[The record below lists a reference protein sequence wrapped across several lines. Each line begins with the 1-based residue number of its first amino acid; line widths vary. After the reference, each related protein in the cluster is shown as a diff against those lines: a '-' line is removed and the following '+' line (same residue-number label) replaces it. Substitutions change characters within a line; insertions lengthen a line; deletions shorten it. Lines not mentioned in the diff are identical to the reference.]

1 MRLKVFFPIFIMLLV
16 TSFAFAYE
24 QNTVS
29 NNYTYEQEYQIK
41 KNYRLK
47 MESAIKTA
55 LANNQYRAFSNVIL
69 NGSFS
74 PSGKLIN
81 LKFLQSSGNKK
92 TDDVIISA
100 LQSLSA
106 FGTIQPKEFMPD
118 MFALSLLVPP
128 KYSNSAFTLVLELF
142 ENSVGTPPKLE
153 WNAYLRGVESAVQSK
168 WNPKNM
174 NNKTLKVVIL
184 RFYIKKTGKVD
195 DVVILKSSDDMAFDN
210 LAVQAIKNSSFMPLP
225 DGVLEDSKAIDY
237 SLSNINYVANP
248 SNNTQQKKSFW
259 ENFSNLNNDYYQK
272 YKNPNPWM

>member
-55 LANNQYRAFSNVIL
+55 LANKQYRAFSNVIL

-92 TDDVIISA
+92 TDDMIISA

-210 LAVQAIKNSSFMPLP
+210 LAVQAIKSSSFMPLP

>member
-1 MRLKVFFPIFIMLLV
+1 MKLKIFFLVFIALLV
-16 TSFAFAYE
+16 PLCAFAYE
-24 QNTVS
+24 QDINQNS
-29 NNYTYEQEYQIK
+29 YTYEQKYQIK

-55 LANNQYRAFSNVIL
+55 LANKQYRAFSNVIL

-92 TDDVIISA
+92 TDDMIISA
-100 LQSLSA
+100 LQLLSA

-210 LAVQAIKNSSFMPLP
+210 LAVQAIKSSSFMPLP
-225 DGVLEDSKAIDY
+225 DGVLGDSKAIDY

>member
-1 MRLKVFFPIFIMLLV
+1 MKLKIFFLVFIALLV
-16 TSFAFAYE
+16 PLCTFAYE
-24 QNTVS
+24 QDINQNS
-29 NNYTYEQEYQIK
+29 YTYEQKYQIK

-92 TDDVIISA
+92 TDDMIIST
-100 LQSLSA
+100 LQSLPA

-210 LAVQAIKNSSFMPLP
+210 LAVQAIKSSSFMPLP